1 MLGVNDGRTLGAG
14 SECMKALNFVRFC
27 QFLFLR
33 LGHFAVPATLY
44 GSVALLISSPASAI
58 TFPNLYSLGLWHVVS
73 ETGQPQSVVSI
84 LCFHKIST
92 DFYKCAWVC
101 MCACVHVSVCT
112 HPWEIPWTA
121 EPVGYSPWSHKRAK
135 KMIWMTTLN
144 SLQPQALVT
153 YLHSIYNH
161 YQLTKYMSEALQPS
175 CVSRSHLEPEEEWG
189 PPRLPP
195 AL

>member
-101 MCACVHVSVCT
+101 MCACVCVHASVGN
-112 HPWEIPWTA
+112 
-121 EPVGYSPWSHKRAK
+121 PVDSGASGLQSMESQKSKRDDLNDHLKFSAAASPCYLL
-135 KMIWMTTLN
+135 TLD
-144 SLQPQALVT
+144 L
-153 YLHSIYNH
+153 
-161 YQLTKYMSEALQPS
+161 
-175 CVSRSHLEPEEEWG
+175 
-189 PPRLPP
+189 
-195 AL
+195 

>member
-101 MCACVHVSVCT
+101 MCLELMGGQDVPGKATVKAGEWQVGRPVWRLVHTSR
-112 HPWEIPWTA
+112 WEMAWTRIKT
-121 EPVGYSPWSHKRAK
+121 VQR
-135 KMIWMTTLN
+135 
-144 SLQPQALVT
+144 
-153 YLHSIYNH
+153 
-161 YQLTKYMSEALQPS
+161 
-175 CVSRSHLEPEEEWG
+175 SRLIK
-189 PPRLPP
+189 
-195 AL
+195 AVF